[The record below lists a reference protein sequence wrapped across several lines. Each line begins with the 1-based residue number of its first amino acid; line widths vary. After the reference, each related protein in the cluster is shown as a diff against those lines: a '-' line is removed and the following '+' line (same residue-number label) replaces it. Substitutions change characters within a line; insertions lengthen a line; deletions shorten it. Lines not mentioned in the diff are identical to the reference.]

1 MIHFKNHIL
10 RSDLKW
16 VCFNFAKNNFESSK
30 IASFWV
36 SGSLHIVQ
44 NPRFYGK
51 KRGDINEDDTL
62 IKVSRGRRKEAQ
74 TALLE
79 YLHSTRSI
87 QFMDAENMSRNSPRF
102 LENILKKFSDDENI
116 GKSITRFLRYHP
128 INEFEPFFESIGL
141 SPSEYSSFLP
151 RNVFFLDDDKLLL
164 ENYYVLCNYGIA
176 RNKIGKI
183 YKEATEVFRQDCGN
197 LQTKLKSFEE
207 LGFDNS
213 TVSNIVVSNPY
224 LLLENI
230 HRDFL
235 IAVEKLK
242 TLCIE
247 CGWIEEHLSNGET
260 YNWRHVYELLC
271 LLLKMGCSKVQI
283 REIFCQAPRLLFE
296 CSGRT
301 ATSLIGFILKFGVS
315 SSQIIDMFMHFPRS
329 DVGIYVRNMRHSYHF
344 LVESELKGQEIGK
357 IVRTHPVLLGS
368 CYLKKVD
375 SLLVCLNVGKARL
388 REIITK
394 DPRVLKNW
402 VMGSRVKP
410 LNLQKESPQKQKA
423 KFLLDLGYVENSPE
437 MKKALKVF
445 RGKAGE
451 LQERFNYLVDAGL
464 DRKDLLEMLKLAPQI
479 LNMSKD
485 MLEMKIDFLVNG
497 LGYPVSSLIVF
508 PAYVS
513 YTIQRVN
520 LRFSMYNWLVA
531 EGTAEPNLALS
542 TIIACSDMAF
552 IKQYV
557 DQHPRG
563 LEMWDKFKKDLY
575 SD

>member
-1 MIHFKNHIL
+1 MIHSKKHIL
-10 RSDLKW
+10 RSNLKW
-16 VCFNFAKNNFESSK
+16 LCFNFAKSNFESSN
-30 IASFWV
+30 IAFWASV
-36 SGSLHIVQ
+36 SWQIVQ

-51 KRGDINEDDTL
+51 KRGDKDENGTL
-62 IKVSRGRRKEAQ
+62 IRVSTGRRKEAQ

-87 QFMDAENMSRNSPRF
+87 QFMDAENMSRNSPQF
-102 LENILKKFSDDENI
+102 LENILKKFSDEENI

-151 RNVFFLDDDKLLL
+151 RNVFFLNDDKSLL

-183 YKEATEVFRQDCGN
+183 YKEATEVFQHDHDT
-197 LQTKLKSFEE
+197 LLTKLKSFEE
-207 LGFDNS
+207 LGFDKS

-235 IAVEKLK
+235 IVVGKLK
-242 TLCIE
+242 SLGVDCD
-247 CGWIEEHLSNGET
+247 WIEEHLLKGET
-260 YNWRHVYELLC
+260 YNWRHVNELLC
-271 LLLKMGCSKVQI
+271 LLLKMGCSKVQL
-283 REIFCQAPRLLFE
+283 REILCQVPGIFFE

-301 ATSLIGFILKFGVS
+301 ATSIIGFILKFGVTS
-315 SSQIIDMFMHFPRS
+315 GQIIDMFLHFPRS
-329 DVGIYVRNMRHSYHF
+329 EVGKYVWNMRHSYYF
-344 LVESELKGQEIGK
+344 LIEAEFNGQEIGR
-357 IVRTHPVLLGS
+357 IVRKHPVLLGL
-368 CYLKKVD
+368 CNLKKVD
-375 SLLVCLNVGKARL
+375 SVLVCLNVGKARL

-394 DPRVLKNW
+394 DPQVLKNW

-410 LNLQKESPQKQKA
+410 LHLQKESPQKQKA

-451 LQERFNYLVDAGL
+451 LQERFNYLVDVGL

-508 PAYVS
+508 PAYIS

-531 EGTAEPNLALS
+531 EGAAEPNLALS

-557 DQHPRG
+557 NHHPRG
-563 LEMWDKFKKDLY
+563 LEIWDKFKKEIY

>member
-1 MIHFKNHIL
+1 MIHFKNHLL

-16 VCFNFAKNNFESSK
+16 VFFNFAKTNFESSK
-30 IASFWV
+30 IAFWA
-36 SGSLHIVQ
+36 SGSCQIVK

-51 KRGDINEDDTL
+51 RKSDRNEDVPL

-79 YLHSTRSI
+79 YLHSTRSM
-87 QFMDAENMSRNSPRF
+87 QFRDAENMSMNSPRF
-102 LENILKKFSDDENI
+102 LENILKKFTNDENI

-151 RNVFFLDDDKLLL
+151 RNVFFLNDDKLLL
-164 ENYYVLCNYGIA
+164 ENYYVLCNYGIV

-183 YKEATEVFRQDCGN
+183 YKEATEVFRHDCEI
-197 LQTKLKSFEE
+197 LQAKLKSFEE
-207 LGFDNS
+207 LGFDKS
-213 TVSNIVVSNPY
+213 TVSDIVVSNPY
-224 LLLENI
+224 LLLDNI

-242 TLCIE
+242 TLDIE
-247 CGWIEEHLSNGET
+247 CGWIEEHMLKGDT

-271 LLLKMGCSKVQI
+271 LLRKMGCSKMQL
-283 REIFCQAPRLLFE
+283 REILSQASRLIFE

-301 ATSLIGFILKFGVS
+301 ATSLISFILKFGVT
-315 SSQIIDMFMHFPRS
+315 SSQIIDMFLHFPQS
-329 DVGIYVRNMRHSYHF
+329 DLGIYARNMRQSYHF
-344 LVESELKGQEIGK
+344 LVESELNGQEIGK
-357 IVRTHPVLLGS
+357 IMRTHPLLLGS
-368 CYLKKVD
+368 CNLKKVD
-375 SLLVCLNVGKARL
+375 SLLVCLNIGKARL

-394 DPRVLKNW
+394 DPQVLKSW

-410 LNLQKESPQKQKA
+410 LNIQKESPQKQKA
-423 KFLLDLGYVENSPE
+423 KFLLDLGYIENSPE
-437 MKKALKVF
+437 MKKAFKAF

-451 LQERFNYLVDAGL
+451 LQERFNYLVDAGF

-479 LNMSKD
+479 LNMSKN

-497 LGYPVSSLIVF
+497 LGHPVSSLIAF

-557 DQHPRG
+557 EQHPEG
-563 LEMWDKFKKDLY
+563 LEMWDKFKKDIY

>member
-16 VCFNFAKNNFESSK
+16 VCFNFAKNKFESSI
-30 IASFWV
+30 IAFWA
-36 SGSLHIVQ
+36 SGSCQIAQ

-51 KRGDINEDDTL
+51 KRGDKNEDGTL

-102 LENILKKFSDDENI
+102 LEHILKKFSGDENI
-116 GKSITRFLRYHP
+116 GKSITRFLRYNP

-151 RNVFFLDDDKLLL
+151 RNMCFLDDDKLLL

-183 YKEATEVFRQDCGN
+183 YKEATEVFRHDCEI

-207 LGFDNS
+207 LGFEKS
-213 TVSNIVVSNPY
+213 TVSNFVVSNPY

-235 IAVEKLK
+235 IALEKLK

-247 CGWIEEHLSNGET
+247 CDWIEEHLLKEET

-271 LLLKMGCSKVQI
+271 LLIKMGCSKVQLQ
-283 REIFCQAPRLLFE
+283 EILCQAPRLLFE

-301 ATSLIGFILKFGVS
+301 ATSLIGFILKFGVT
-315 SSQIIDMFMHFPRS
+315 SSQIIDMFLHFPQS

-344 LVESELKGQEIGK
+344 LVESELNGQEIGK

-388 REIITK
+388 RQIITN
-394 DPRVLKNW
+394 DPQVLNSW

-445 RGKAGE
+445 RGKAGK

-464 DRKDLLEMLKLAPQI
+464 DRKNLLEMLKLAPQI

-513 YTIQRVN
+513 YTIERVN
-520 LRFSMYNWLVA
+520 LRFSMYNWLVT

-563 LEMWDKFKKDLY
+563 REMWDKFKKDIY